1 MNLVLALG
9 NPGTKYENTRHN
21 LGFIAVE
28 RWAEARKLSFAHTG
42 LYDYLVYKEMVVIK
56 PNTYMNLSGKAL
68 AHALTKWK
76 VSETLVVHDDIELK
90 ATELRVRL
98 GGGDG
103 GHNGLKSLFEVLPPD
118 ELRRI
123 RIGIGR
129 SDTIPADQYVLQSFQ
144 PEELDSYKDSLA
156 LVSRFLDTFSRNDFN
171 KVLND
176 YSRWKKS
183 YSGGKAAGIKSP
195 KEEKDDQGL

>member
-21 LGFIAVE
+21 LGFIAVQ
-28 RWAEARKLSFAHTG
+28 RWADAHRLSFSHTE
-42 LYDYLVYKEMVVIK
+42 LYDYLVFKEMAVIK

-68 AHALTKWK
+68 AHALTNWK
-76 VSETLVVHDDIELK
+76 IAETLIIHDDIELK
-90 ATELRVRL
+90 ATELRIRL

-129 SDTIPADQYVLQSFQ
+129 SDIIPADKYVLQDFL
-144 PEELDSYKDSLA
+144 PDELDSYSDSLK
-156 LVSRFLDTFSRNDFN
+156 LVSSFLDTFSKNDFN

-183 YSGGKAAGIKSP
+183 YSGGKVAGIKSP